1 MNTNRRKLRLRKQ
14 VIISF
19 PIAILIAVAS
29 VVYILSQNTA
39 LAQEVTNDF
48 ELMANTEVEPSNKSE
63 EELERGV
70 LSNNEYIEELNQKLE
85 LAKKDNIVRQ
95 YAQAYSL
102 NQDKVIEIIHNY
114 TNNYTDPNYLQSNV
128 VATPTY
134 YPNTGWIGSWEAGIV
149 FFIKDIYTYPERYG
163 SSIPEMRLT
172 DVPRTGRRYD
182 EAGNIIMD
190 NGMTYAQYLGHIADL
205 FGVDKA
211 TVLAISYHETGVMTS
226 NLFRNKNN
234 IGGHKGLNGWKTFL
248 TLEAG
253 VIGHVLAVR
262 NIAAKAGVTDM
273 STYAGLSAFSSVY
286 VNGHVNNPSD
296 SWTNKVT
303 YFRDQINGQD
313 LFTIK

>member
-14 VIISF
+14 VLLSV
-19 PIAILIAVAS
+19 PIAILVAVAS

-48 ELMANTEVEPSNKSE
+48 ELMTSTEVEAPQKSE

-70 LSNNEYIEELNQKLE
+70 LSNNAYIEELNKRLE
-85 LAKKDNIVRQ
+85 LAKKDNIVRH

-102 NQDKVIEIIHNY
+102 NEDKVLEIVHYY
-114 TNNYTDPNYLQSNV
+114 TNNYSDPNYVQSNV
-128 VATPTY
+128 VSTPSY

-172 DVPRTGRRYD
+172 DVARTARRYD

-190 NGMTYAQYLGHIADL
+190 NGMTYAQYVGYIADL

-234 IGGHKGLNGWKTFL
+234 IGGHKGLNGWKSFL

-262 NIAAKAGVTDM
+262 NIAAKAGVSDLT
-273 STYAGLSAFSSVY
+273 TYAGLSAFSSVY
-286 VNGHVNNPSD
+286 VNGHVNNPSE

-303 YFRDQINGQD
+303 YFRNQINGQD

>member
-14 VIISF
+14 VLISI
-19 PIAILIAVAS
+19 PLAILIAVAS

-48 ELMANTEVEPSNKSE
+48 ELMTSTEVEAPNKSE

-70 LSNNEYIEELNQKLE
+70 LSNNSYIEELNQRLE
-85 LAKKDNIVRQ
+85 IAKKDNVVRQ

-102 NQDKVIEIIHNY
+102 NQEKVLEIVHYY
-114 TNNYTDPNYLQSNV
+114 TNNYSDPNYLQSNIIS
-128 VATPTY
+128 TPSY

-172 DVPRTGRRYD
+172 DVPRTSRRYD

-211 TVLAISYHETGVMTS
+211 TALAISYHETGVMTS

-234 IGGHKGLNGWKTFL
+234 IGGHKGLNGWKSFL

-273 STYAGLSAFSSVY
+273 TTYAGLSAFSSVY
-286 VNGHVNNPSD
+286 VNGHVNNPSE

-303 YFRDQINGQD
+303 YFRNQINSQD